1 MTAYTDM
8 TKSDLNDL
16 VPENLRCKN
25 ASQLK
30 KTSKADLIDM
40 LERRD
45 ATQAEAQALSKHPA
59 KDAADLTDKEKHVVV
74 ALADACMDCNGAETV
89 DDMLADNMTWS
100 DVADIAQRTGMNQKT
115 VKGVL
120 GSLTKRGLVGCDE
133 KPNGQPGTD
142 SFLHDEGIR
151 VAFELLAEGVEA
163 MQSVD
168 DKIRDA
174 KIVKAPKTRKPREL
188 PDRVMIEPGKPED
201 VRATKAGSKRHLM
214 AEALAKGATVE
225 ELMALLSWNKDTVT
239 SAFRTDMGALGFGVE
254 RKGGKYFL
262 LFPKKIKRLP
272 VTDKGVSRADALVA
286 ACK

>member
-16 VPENLRCKN
+16 LPENLRCKN

-45 ATQAEAQALSKHPA
+45 ATRAEAKAL
-59 KDAADLTDKEKHVVV
+59 
-74 ALADACMDCNGAETV
+74 
-89 DDMLADNMTWS
+89 
-100 DVADIAQRTGMNQKT
+100 R
-115 VKGVL
+115 
-120 GSLTKRGLVGCDE
+120 
-133 KPNGQPGTD
+133 
-142 SFLHDEGIR
+142 
-151 VAFELLAEGVEA
+151 
-163 MQSVD
+163 SVD
-168 DKIRDA
+168 NKIRDA
-174 KIVKAPKTRKPREL
+174 KIVKAPKARKPREL
-188 PDRVMIEPGKPED
+188 PDRVMVEPGKPEE
-201 VRATKAGSKRHLM
+201 VKATKAGSKRHLM

-225 ELMALLSWNKDTVT
+225 ELVKLLGWNKDTVT

>member
-1 MTAYTDM
+1 MTYTDM
-8 TKSDLNDL
+8 TKTALNDL
-16 VPENLRCKN
+16 LPENLRCKN

-30 KTSKADLIDM
+30 KTSKAELIDI

-45 ATQAEAQALSKHPA
+45 ATQAEAKALSKHPA
-59 KDAADLTDKEKHVVV
+59 QDAMTAADLTDKEKHVVV

-168 DKIRDA
+168 QKIRDA
-174 KIVKAPKTRKPREL
+174 KIVKAPKTREL
-188 PDRVMIEPGKPED
+188 PDRVMVEPGKPED
-201 VRATKAGSKRHLM
+201 VKATKAGSKRHLM

-225 ELMALLSWNKDTVT
+225 ELVELLGWTKDTVS
-239 SAFRTDMGALGFGVE
+239 SAFRVDMGALGLGVE
-254 RKGGKYFL
+254 RKGGKYYL
-262 LFPKKIKRLP
+262 LMP
-272 VTDKGVSRADALVA
+272 KGVKRIPAHDADTTRADALVA